1 MKKLFAITLTL
12 FTFLGFAQQMSKEE
26 MKDAMKER
34 LTKRERVSPEK
45 RASIQTKRMALA
57 LDLSKQQQSEVESAL
72 TAHFQEE
79 QEKINS
85 QKKSKKDLTEDERHQ
100 MLSEKLDAQ
109 IALKEKMKNILNDE
123 QYAKYSQMMDRRMQ
137 KGPKKG
143 MDKKAKKRY

>member
-34 LTKRERVSPEK
+34 LTKQERVSPEK
-45 RASIQTKRMALA
+45 RSSIQTKRMALA

-85 QKKSKKDLTEDERHQ
+85 QKKSKKDSLLR
-100 MLSEKLDAQ
+100 
-109 IALKEKMKNILNDE
+109 
-123 QYAKYSQMMDRRMQ
+123 SQ
-137 KGPKKG
+137 
-143 MDKKAKKRY
+143 